1 MANTVKYDVKNS
13 GHRFEKTNLITLRSK
28 GGSYDVYTCKDCGL
42 KGKRYG
48 LNAHID
54 APKKTC
60 KRPPQY
66 PESVKTIAKSVES
79 VGLENDTKYETV
91 LAPLGEEK
99 LSGVW
104 VFSQERQEPVRLL
117 PYEYVVLEGGSEQE
131 NAATNPMETPHEFA
145 ENDLVMHVY
154 NGLIYLV
161 RHYSESLGEYLIE
174 KLPEKF
180 AYWNEQKQAWDIRTI
195 SPSTLVWA
203 KEKELKA
210 FTPTDWEEHADQ
222 EDAILALQARLDELA
237 AKQFNKEAYRWHKR
251 LIDAWG
257 YVRMYRRQLCNYY
270 ADLRANG
277 LEVPSIL
284 PYWVTR
290 DKGEMRRTLLQ
301 VKRLRENMQ
310 RLQK

>member
-1 MANTVKYDVKNS
+1 MANTLRYDVKNS

-66 PESVKTIAKSVES
+66 PEFVKTIAKSVES

-104 VFSQERQEPVRLL
+104 VFSQERQAPVRLL

-131 NAATNPMETPHEFA
+131 KAATNPTGTPYKFE
-145 ENDLVMHVY
+145 EN
-154 NGLIYLV
+154 
-161 RHYSESLGEYLIE
+161 
-174 KLPEKF
+174 
-180 AYWNEQKQAWDIRTI
+180 
-195 SPSTLVWA
+195 TLVWYVPNGQIYLITTRINNRRDNFYKLEPRSLSQNTSVLA
-203 KEKELKA
+203 AEAQLEA

-257 YVRMYRRQLCNYY
+257 YVRMYRRQLCDYY
-270 ADLRANG
+270 ADLRANR

-310 RLQK
+310 SLQK